1 MNYTILKDIFRRS
14 REYGELVQTLQMPHR
29 GRHKPYYVSGL
40 TEGAE
45 RIFLG
50 TFCEDF
56 RDNGDPILLV
66 CTDDKAASGYRDL
79 LQAMGIRAALYP
91 TREYNFNNMTASH
104 EFENER
110 LSVLS
115 ALYGIATGAFE
126 MPDTPEVICTAAEAL
141 LQVTMPPDTLGEAM
155 LCLKMT
161 DPIDT
166 TVMTEKLL
174 RSGYTRVELVEG
186 AGQFAIRGGIID
198 VYPPLAH
205 PLRIELFGDEIDRA
219 GYFDVESQR
228 FTETIEGDILIPPA
242 REILLDAEM
251 REELAVLIRR
261 QIKRIG
267 KVDEADER
275 YNRACSILSA
285 ELTAVENGMEL
296 PFADKYLPMLYP
308 DGSCLLDYCDG
319 MMLLLDAP
327 AAEER
332 AGASLTLLSQSVEDM
347 LENFELPPIKGGF
360 YCREWE
366 SITSRCDNYPTVF
379 LDALARSHP
388 GLTPAGNFAF
398 VTRHVPA
405 YAGKMPLLLED
416 IKSYS
421 ENGCVAVVLCAT
433 EAEQTAVLSSCS
445 EEGFTVST
453 IASGA
458 SSEDWE
464 NTLNDLFLMKTPHTV
479 LTMLG
484 EYSGGFEMISPK
496 FVFLDFSAS
505 SVKLGK
511 VLRGGSKKKKTATEA
526 ILSYADLEV
535 GDLVV
540 HQAYGIGRY
549 IGLENLTVAGSSRD
563 YVRIQYAGSDS
574 LYLPVD
580 QLDQVSKYIGAGS
593 DTGMVKL
600 SKMGGADWTK
610 AKAKA
615 KAATREMAKELIELY
630 ARRKRTAGFRFDPD
644 DEMCREF
651 ADSFE
656 YEETDG
662 QLSAINDIRCDM
674 EAGYPMDRLLC
685 GDVGYGKTEV
695 AMRAAF
701 KAVMSGKQV
710 AILVPTTI
718 LAYQHYQNFLSR
730 MRPFPVEIDMVSRFR
745 TPAQQQASLRKVR
758 RGETDI
764 IIGTHRLISKDVEF
778 SDLGL
783 IIIDEEQRF
792 GVAQKEK
799 LKQLCPG
806 ADILTLTATPIPRTL
821 NMAMGGI
828 VDMSVLEE
836 APGQRAPVQTYV
848 LEYDDAVILEAIRR
862 ELRRGGQVFYMYNNV
877 EGIYNVANRIGK
889 AIPDAR
895 IAVAHGKM
903 DREEIEEIWEELIKG
918 NVDILVCTTIIE
930 TGVDIPNANTLIIEN
945 ADHYGLSQLHQIR
958 GRVGRSSRR
967 AYAYF
972 TYKKSKVLSEVAEKR
987 LAAIKEYAA
996 FGAGFKIALRDL
1008 EIRGAG
1014 NLLGAEQHGHMD
1026 AVGYDMYMKLLNEAV
1041 IEEKGEALPIKPE
1054 CAVDITCDAFLSK
1067 SYIPSAPQRMD
1078 MYKKIA
1084 RIETSEDYDDV
1095 LDELCDRYGEP
1106 GSAAVNLCRI
1116 GYIKSVGGKAGL
1128 KKIEE
1133 KEGTIRLYPEQMEA
1147 KPLTL
1152 LAAAYPNA
1160 GIKVQL
1166 GTTPHVL
1173 LKLPKGERNTEFI
1186 REILEKYA
1194 AFRDT
1199 STKGNEK
1206 V

>member
-1 MNYTILKDIFRRS
+1 MNYPVLKQIFRRS
-14 REYGELVQTLQMPHR
+14 REYDDLVNVLRQPHR
-29 GRHKPYYVSGL
+29 GRYRPYYVSGL

-66 CTDDKAASGYRDL
+66 CTDDKAAAGYRDVL
-79 LQAMGIRAALYP
+79 RAMGIRAALYP

-104 EFENER
+104 DFENER
-110 LSVLS
+110 LSVLA
-115 ALYGIATGAFE
+115 ALYGIATGTYE

-141 LQVTMPPDTLGEAM
+141 LQVTMPPELLGETM
-155 LCLKMT
+155 LHLT
-161 DPIDT
+161 AADTVDT
-166 TVMTEKLL
+166 TEMTEKLL
-174 RSGYTRVELVEG
+174 RSGYTRVDLVEG
-186 AGQFAIRGGIID
+186 AGQFAIRGGIVD
-198 VYPPLAH
+198 VYPPLKN
-205 PLRIELFGDEIDRA
+205 PVRLELFGDEIDRV
-219 GYFDVESQR
+219 GYFDVETQR

-242 REILLDAEM
+242 REILLDTDM
-251 REELAVLIRR
+251 RETLATVIRR

-267 KVDEADER
+267 KIDEADER
-275 YNRACSILSA
+275 YTRACNILSA
-285 ELTAVENGMEL
+285 ELTAIEEGMDT
-296 PFADKYLPMLYP
+296 PFADKYLPLIYP
-308 DGSCLLDYCDG
+308 DGHCLLDYSDG
-319 MMLLLDAP
+319 MMLLIDAP

-332 AGASLTLLSQSVEDM
+332 ASASMALLEQTVTDL
-347 LENFELPPIKGGF
+347 LENFELPPVKGGF
-360 YCREWE
+360 YMQEWE
-366 SITSRCDNYPTVF
+366 SVMTRTENYLTLF

-388 GLTPAGNFAF
+388 GVTPAGNYAF

-416 IKSYS
+416 LKSYS
-421 ENGCVAVVLCAT
+421 ENGAVAVVLCAT
-433 EAEQTAVLSSCS
+433 EAEQTAVL
-445 EEGFTVST
+445 ETTVEMGYT
-453 IASGA
+453 AAPIASDA
-458 SSEDWE
+458 DPESLEATFNE
-464 NTLNDLFLMKTPHTV
+464 VFLRKNPNLLF
-479 LTMLG
+479 TMLG
-484 EYSGGFEMISPK
+484 EYIGGFEMVSPK

-511 VLRGGSKKKKTATEA
+511 VMRRGKAKKKTATEA
-526 ILSYADLEV
+526 IMSYADLEV

-540 HQAYGIGRY
+540 HQAYGIGQY
-549 IGLENLTVAGSSRD
+549 MGLENLTVAGSSRD
-563 YVRIQYAGSDS
+563 YVHIQYAGTDK

-610 AKAKA
+610 AKNKA
-615 KAATREMAKELIELY
+615 KAATKEMAKELIELY
-630 ARRKRTAGFRFDPD
+630 AKRKRTPGFRFDPD

-662 QLSAINDIRCDM
+662 QLNAIADIRSDM

-730 MRPFPVEIDMVSRFR
+730 MRAFPVQIDMVSRFR
-745 TPAQQQASLRKVR
+745 TPTQQQATLRKVR

-778 SDLGL
+778 ADLGL

-799 LKQLCPG
+799 LKQIATN

-848 LEYDDAVILEAIRR
+848 LEYDDAIILEAIRR
-862 ELRRGGQVFYMYNNV
+862 ELRRGGQVFYMYNKV
-877 EGIYNVANRIGK
+877 EGIFQVAGRIGK

-903 DREEIEEIWEELIKG
+903 DREEIEEVWEELIKG

-972 TYKKSKVLSEVAEKR
+972 TYKRSKVLSEVAEKR
-987 LAAIKEYAA
+987 LSAIKEYAA

-1014 NLLGAEQHGHMD
+1014 NLLGSEQHGHME

-1041 IEEKGEALPIKPE
+1041 IEEKGEKLEAKPE
-1054 CAVDITCDAFLSK
+1054 CAVDIGCDAFLSK

-1084 RIETSEDYDDV
+1084 RIQQEADYDDV

-1116 GYIKSVGGKAGL
+1116 GYIKALGGQGNL

-1133 KEGTIRLYPEQMEA
+1133 ADGVIRFYPHEMEA
-1147 KPLTL
+1147 KPVTM
-1152 LAAAYPNA
+1152 LAAAFPKA
-1160 GIKVQL
+1160 GVKVSL
-1166 GTTPHVL
+1166 GNNPFVL
-1173 LKLPKGERNTEFI
+1173 LKVPKGERNTEFV
-1186 REILEKYA
+1186 REVLEKYVS
-1194 AFRDT
+1194 FRDLT
-1199 STKGNEK
+1199 QKGSENP
-1206 V
+1206 

>member
-1 MNYTILKDIFRRS
+1 MI
-14 REYGELVQTLQMPHR
+14 
-29 GRHKPYYVSGL
+29 
-40 TEGAE
+40 
-45 RIFLG
+45 
-50 TFCEDF
+50 
-56 RDNGDPILLV
+56 
-66 CTDDKAASGYRDL
+66 CTDDKAAAGYRNL
-79 LQAMGIRAALYP
+79 LQAMGVRAALYP
-91 TREYNFNNMTASH
+91 TREYNFNNMPASH
-104 EFENER
+104 DFENER

-115 ALYGIATGAFE
+115 ALYGIATGSYE
-126 MPDTPEVICTAAEAL
+126 MPDAPEVICTAAEAL
-141 LQVTMPPDTLGEAM
+141 LQVTMPPDQLGDATIHLTM
-155 LCLKMT
+155 S
-161 DPIDT
+161 DPVDT
-166 TVMTEKLL
+166 AAMTEKLTA
-174 RSGYTRVELVEG
+174 SGYTRVDLVEG

-205 PLRIELFGDEIDRA
+205 PLRIELFGDEIDRV
-219 GYFDVESQR
+219 GYFDVETQR
-228 FTETIEGDILIPPA
+228 FTEALDGDILIPPA
-242 REILLDAEM
+242 REILLNDEM
-251 REELAVLIRR
+251 RETLGAVVRR

-267 KVDEADER
+267 KIDEADER
-275 YNRACSILSA
+275 YARACSLLSA
-285 ELTAVENGMEL
+285 ELTAIENGMEL
-296 PFADKYLPMLYP
+296 PFADKYLPLIYP
-308 DGSCLLDYCDG
+308 DGDCLLDYSDG
-319 MMLLLDAP
+319 MMILIDAP

-332 AGASLTLLSQSVEDM
+332 ASASLALMEQSIEDM
-347 LENFELPPIKGGF
+347 LENFEMPPLKGGF
-360 YCREWE
+360 YLREWE
-366 SITSRCDNYPTVF
+366 SVFARTENYPSIF

-388 GLTPAGNFAF
+388 GLTAAGNFAF

-416 IKSYS
+416 LKNYS
-421 ENGCVAVVLCAT
+421 ENGCVAIVLCAT
-433 EAEQTAVLSSCS
+433 EAEQTSVMETCF
-445 EEGFTVST
+445 EEGFAVSS
-453 IASGA
+453 IGSQDPPEKWQQ
-458 SSEDWE
+458 SM
-464 NTLNDLFLMKTPHTV
+464 NDLFLMKTPRTV

-484 EYSGGFEMISPK
+484 EYVGGYEMVSPR
-496 FVFLDFSAS
+496 FVFLDYSAS

-511 VLRGGSKKKKTATEA
+511 VLRNSTKKKKTATEA
-526 ILSYADLEV
+526 IMSYADLEV

-540 HQAYGIGRY
+540 HQAYGIGQY
-549 IGLENLTVAGSSRD
+549 MGLENLTVAGSSRD
-563 YVRIQYAGSDS
+563 YVHIKYAGTDK
-574 LYLPVD
+574 LFLPVD

-610 AKAKA
+610 AKSKA

-630 ARRKRTAGFRFDPD
+630 ARRKRTAGFRFAPD

-662 QLSAINDIRCDM
+662 QLQAIQDIRCDM
-674 EAGYPMDRLLC
+674 EAGWPMDRLLC

-701 KAVMSGKQV
+701 KAVASGKQV

-730 MRPFPVEIDMVSRFR
+730 MRSFPVHVDMLSRFR
-745 TPAQQQASLRKVR
+745 THAQQQASVRKVR

-778 SDLGL
+778 ADLGL

-799 LKQLCPG
+799 LKQIATN

-848 LEYDDAVILEAIRR
+848 LEYDEAIIMEAIRR
-862 ELRRGGQVFYMYNNV
+862 ELRRGGQVFYMYNRV
-877 EGIYNVANRIGK
+877 EGIYNVANKISK

-903 DREEIEEIWEELIKG
+903 DREEIEEVWEDLIKG

-945 ADHYGLSQLHQIR
+945 ADRFGLSQLHQLR
-958 GRVGRSSRR
+958 GRVGRSTRH

-972 TYKKSKVLSEVAEKR
+972 TYRPDKNLTEIAEKR
-987 LAAIKEYAA
+987 LCAIREYAA

-1014 NLLGAEQHGHMD
+1014 NLLGAEQHGHME

-1041 IEEKGEALPIKPE
+1041 IEEKGEVPPPKPE
-1054 CAVDITCDAFLSK
+1054 CSVDIRCDAFLSK

-1084 RIETSEDYDDV
+1084 RIETEEDYDDV

-1116 GYIKSVGGKAGL
+1116 GYIKALGSRANIR
-1128 KKIEE
+1128 KIEE
-1133 KEGTIRLYPEQMEA
+1133 ADGTVRLYPHQMEA
-1147 KPLTL
+1147 KPVTL
-1152 LAAAYPNA
+1152 LAAAYPMA
-1160 GIKVQL
+1160 GIKVLL
-1166 GTTPHVL
+1166 GNAPHVL
-1173 LKLPKGERNTEFI
+1173 LKVPRGERNTEFI
-1186 REILEKYA
+1186 REILEKYNT
-1194 AFRDT
+1194 FR
-1199 STKGNEK
+1199 SGPEKG
-1206 V
+1206 

>member
-1 MNYTILKDIFRRS
+1 MNYQILKDIFRRS
-14 REYGELVQTLQMPHR
+14 REYDDLVNTLNMPHR
-29 GRHKPYYVSGL
+29 GRYKPYYVSGL

-56 RDNGDPILLV
+56 RDTGDPILLI
-66 CTDDKAASGYRDL
+66 CTDDKTAAGYRNV
-79 LQAMGIRAALYP
+79 LQAMGIRAAMYP

-104 EFENER
+104 DFENER
-110 LSVLS
+110 LSVLA
-115 ALYGIATGAFE
+115 ALYGIATGTYE

-141 LQVTMPPDTLGEAM
+141 LQVTIPPDLLGEATIR
-155 LCLKMT
+155 LSMT
-161 DPIDT
+161 DLVDT
-166 TVMTEKLL
+166 ADMTEKLL
-174 RSGYTRVELVEG
+174 RSGYTRVDLVEG

-205 PLRIELFGDEIDRA
+205 PLRIELFGDEIDRV

-228 FTETIEGDILIPPA
+228 FTEALEGDILIPPA
-242 REILLDAEM
+242 REILMNAEQ
-251 REELAVLIRR
+251 RENLAVIIRR

-267 KVDEADER
+267 NIEEADER
-275 YNRACSILSA
+275 YTRACSMLSA
-285 ELTAVENGMEL
+285 ELTAIENGMDL
-296 PFADKYLPMLYP
+296 PFADKYLPVIYP
-308 DGSCLLDYCDG
+308 DGDCLLDYCDG
-319 MMLLLDAP
+319 MMILVDAP

-332 AGASLTLLSQSVEDM
+332 AGASLTLLEQSIEDM
-347 LENFELPPIKGGF
+347 LENYEMPPIKGGF
-360 YCREWE
+360 YYREWE
-366 SITSRCDNYPTVF
+366 SVFARTENYPSVF
-379 LDALARSHP
+379 LDALARSHQ
-388 GLTPAGNFAF
+388 GLTPAGNYAF

-405 YAGKMPLLLED
+405 YAGKMSLLLED
-416 IKSYS
+416 LKSYS
-421 ENGCVAVVLCAT
+421 ENGSVAIVLCAT
-433 EAEQTAVLSSCS
+433 EAEQNAVLETCS
-445 EEGFTVST
+445 AEGYTVSSIDDKAAPAHWKST
-453 IASGA
+453 M
-458 SSEDWE
+458 
-464 NTLNDLFLMKTPHTV
+464 NDLFLMKNPRTV

-484 EYSGGFEMISPK
+484 EYTGGFEMVSPK

-511 VLRGGSKKKKTATEA
+511 VLRGSTKKKKTATEA

-540 HQAYGIGRY
+540 HQAYGIGQY
-549 IGLENLTVAGSSRD
+549 MGLENLTVAGSSRD
-563 YVRIQYAGSDS
+563 YVHIKYAGTDK

-630 ARRKRTAGFRFDPD
+630 ARRKRTAGYRFDPD

-662 QLSAINDIRCDM
+662 QLNAINDIRLDM

-730 MRPFPVEIDMVSRFR
+730 MRSFPVHIDMVSRFR
-745 TPAQQQASLRKVR
+745 THAQQQASIRKVR

-778 SDLGL
+778 ADLGL

-799 LKQLCPG
+799 LKQISPS

-848 LEYDDAVILEAIRR
+848 LEFDDAIIMEAIRR
-862 ELRRGGQVFYMYNNV
+862 ELRRGGQVFYMYNRV
-877 EGIYNVANRIGK
+877 EGIYNIANKIGK

-903 DREEIEEIWEELIKG
+903 DREEIEDVWEELIKG
-918 NVDILVCTTIIE
+918 NVDILICTTIIE

-972 TYKKSKVLSEVAEKR
+972 TYRKSKVLSEVAEKR

-1014 NLLGAEQHGHMD
+1014 NLLGAEQHGHME

-1041 IEEKGEALPIKPE
+1041 IEEKGEVLPPKPE

-1084 RIETSEDYDDV
+1084 RIETEEDYDDV

-1106 GSAAVNLCRI
+1106 GSSAVNLCRI
-1116 GYIKSVGGKAGL
+1116 GYIKSLGGKAGIR
-1128 KKIEE
+1128 KIEE
-1133 KEGTIRLYPEQMEA
+1133 HAGTIRLYPHQMEA
-1147 KPLTL
+1147 KPVTM
-1152 LAAAYPNA
+1152 LAAAYPQA
-1160 GIKVQL
+1160 GVKVSM
-1166 GTTPHVL
+1166 GNTPHVL
-1173 LKLPKGERNTEFI
+1173 LKVPKGERNTEFI
-1186 REILEKYA
+1186 REVLEKYT
-1194 AFRDT
+1194 AFRDIPG
-1199 STKGNEK
+1199 KGN
-1206 V
+1206 VNS

>member
-1 MNYTILKDIFRRS
+1 MNYQILKEIFRRS
-14 REYGELVQTLQMPHR
+14 REYDDLVNVLKQPHR
-29 GRHKPYYVSGL
+29 GKYRPYYVSGL

-50 TFCEDF
+50 AFCEDF
-56 RDNGDPILLV
+56 RDTGDPLLLV
-66 CTDDKAASGYRDL
+66 CTDDKAAAGYRNL
-79 LQAMGIRAALYP
+79 LQAMGIHAALYP

-104 EFENER
+104 DFENER

-115 ALYGIATGAFE
+115 ALYGIATGSFE
-126 MPDTPEVICTAAEAL
+126 MPDSPEVICTAAEAL
-141 LQVTMPPDTLGEAM
+141 LQVTMPPDLLGEAM
-155 LCLKMT
+155 VHLAMT
-161 DPIDT
+161 DAVDT
-166 TVMTEKLL
+166 AEMTEKLI
-174 RSGYTRVELVEG
+174 RSGYTRVDLVEG

-198 VYPPLAH
+198 VYPPLKQ

-219 GYFDVESQR
+219 GYFDAESQR
-228 FTETIEGDILIPPA
+228 FTEALEGEILIPPA
-242 REILLDAEM
+242 REILMDAET
-251 REELAVLIRR
+251 RENLAAIIRR

-267 KVDEADER
+267 KIDEADER
-275 YNRACSILSA
+275 YSRACSILSA
-285 ELTAVENGMEL
+285 ELTAVENNMEM
-296 PFADKYLPMLYP
+296 PFADKYLPLLYP
-308 DGSCLLDYCDG
+308 DGDCLLDYCDG

-332 AGASLTLLSQSVEDM
+332 AMASLTLMEQSIEDM
-347 LENFELPPIKGGF
+347 LENFEMPPIKGGF
-360 YCREWE
+360 YLREWE
-366 SITSRCDNYPTVF
+366 SVIARADNYPTLF
-379 LDALARSHP
+379 IDALARSHP
-388 GLTPAGNFAF
+388 GLTPAGNYAF

-416 IKSYS
+416 LKNYS
-421 ENGCVAVVLCAT
+421 DNGSVAIVLCAT
-433 EAEQTAVLSSCS
+433 EAEQSAVMDTCF
-445 EEGFTVST
+445 EMGYTVSA
-453 IASGA
+453 IGNADEPEKWQG
-458 SSEDWE
+458 
-464 NTLNDLFLMKTPHTV
+464 TLNDLFLMKNPRTV

-505 SVKLGK
+505 SVKLGR
-511 VLRGGSKKKKTATEA
+511 VLRGSTKKKKTATEA
-526 ILSYADLEV
+526 IMSYADLEV

-540 HQAYGIGRY
+540 HQAYGIGQY
-549 IGLENLTVAGSSRD
+549 MGLENLTVAGSSRD
-563 YVRIQYAGSDS
+563 YVHIKYAGTDK

-610 AKAKA
+610 TKNKA

-630 ARRKRTAGFRFDPD
+630 ARRKRTPGFRFDPD

-730 MRPFPVEIDMVSRFR
+730 MRSFPVHVDMVSRFR
-745 TPAQQQASLRKVR
+745 THAQQQATLRKVR

-778 SDLGL
+778 ADLGL

-799 LKQLCPG
+799 LKQIATN

-848 LEYDDAVILEAIRR
+848 LEYDDAIIMEAIRR
-862 ELRRGGQVFYMYNNV
+862 ELRRGGQVFYMYNRV
-877 EGIYNVANRIGK
+877 EGIYNVANKIGK

-903 DREEIEEIWEELIKG
+903 DREEIEEVWEELIKG

-972 TYKKSKVLSEVAEKR
+972 TYKKSKVLTEVAEKR

-1014 NLLGAEQHGHMD
+1014 NLLGAEQHGHME

-1041 IEEKGEALPIKPE
+1041 IEEKGEVIKPKPE
-1054 CAVDITCDAFLSK
+1054 CTVDIRCDAFLSK

-1084 RIETSEDYDDV
+1084 RIEREEDYDDV

-1116 GYIKSVGGKAGL
+1116 GYIKALGGAAGIR
-1128 KKIEE
+1128 KVEE
-1133 KEGTIRLYPEQMEA
+1133 ADGTVRLYPHQMEA
-1147 KPLTL
+1147 KPVTL
-1152 LAAAYPNA
+1152 LAAAYPAA
-1160 GIKVQL
+1160 GVKVLL
-1166 GTTPHVL
+1166 GNTPHIL
-1173 LKLPKGERNTEFI
+1173 LKVPKGERNTEFV
-1186 REILEKYA
+1186 REVLEKYL
-1194 AFRDT
+1194 AFRGT
-1199 STKGNEK
+1199 PGKGSEK
-1206 V
+1206 E

>member
-1 MNYTILKDIFRRS
+1 MNYQVLKDIFRRS
-14 REYGELVQTLQMPHR
+14 REYDDLVTVLKQPHR
-29 GRHKPYYVSGL
+29 GKHRPYYISGL

-66 CTDDKAASGYRDL
+66 CADDKTAAGYRDVL
-79 LQAMGIRAALYP
+79 LAMGSRAALYP
-91 TREYNFNNMTASH
+91 AREYNFNNMTASH
-104 EFENER
+104 DFENER

-115 ALYGIATGAFE
+115 ALYGIATGLYE
-126 MPDTPEVICTAAEAL
+126 MPDTPEVICTSAEAM
-141 LQVTMPPDTLGEAM
+141 LQVTMPPDMLGDTTIHLQMEDPVDTSA
-155 LCLKMT
+155 MT
-161 DPIDT
+161 D
-166 TVMTEKLL
+166 KLI
-174 RSGYTRVELVEG
+174 RSGYTRVDLVEG

-198 VYPPLAH
+198 VYPPLKN
-205 PLRIELFGDEIDRA
+205 PLRIELFGDEIDRV
-219 GYFDVESQR
+219 GYFDVETQR
-228 FTETIEGDILIPPA
+228 FTETLTGEILIPPA
-242 REILLDAEM
+242 REILLDTEM
-251 REELAVLIRR
+251 RENLAAIVRR

-267 KVDEADER
+267 KTEEADER
-275 YNRACSILSA
+275 YSRACSLLSA
-285 ELTAVENGMEL
+285 ELTAIENGMDL
-296 PFADKYLPMLYP
+296 PFADKYLPMIYP
-308 DGSCLLDYCDG
+308 DGDCLLEYCDG
-319 MMLLLDAP
+319 MMILMD
-327 AAEER
+327 AAESEAR
-332 AGASLTLLSQSVEDM
+332 AAASLTLMEQSIEGM
-347 LENFELPPIKGGF
+347 LENFELPPLKGGF
-360 YCREWE
+360 YLREWE
-366 SITSRCDNYPTVF
+366 SVFARTENYPTILV
-379 LDALARSHP
+379 DALARSHP
-388 GLTPAGNFAF
+388 GLIPAGNYSF

-405 YAGKMPLLLED
+405 YAGKMSLLLED
-416 IKSYS
+416 MKNYS
-421 ENGCVAVVLCAT
+421 ENGCVSIVLCAT
-433 EAEQTAVLSSCS
+433 EAEQNSVMETCFA
-445 EEGFTVST
+445 EGYTVSS
-453 IASGA
+453 I
-458 SSEDWE
+458 E
-464 NTLNDLFLMKTPHTV
+464 NEPDPEHWKNVLADLFLMKTPRTV

-484 EYSGGFEMISPK
+484 EYVGGFEMVSPK
-496 FVFLDFSAS
+496 FVFLDYSAS

-511 VLRGGSKKKKTATEA
+511 VLRSSTKKKKTATEA

-540 HQAYGIGRY
+540 HQAYGIGQY
-549 IGLENLTVAGSSRD
+549 MGLENLTVDGSSRD
-563 YVRIQYAGSDS
+563 YVHIKYAGTDK
-574 LYLPVD
+574 LFLPVD

-593 DTGMVKL
+593 DGGMVKL
-600 SKMGGADWTK
+600 SKMGGADWIK
-610 AKAKA
+610 AKSKA
-615 KAATREMAKELIELY
+615 KAATREMARELIELY
-630 ARRKRTAGFRFDPD
+630 AKRKRTPGYRFAPD

-662 QLSAINDIRCDM
+662 QLQAIQDIRSDM
-674 EAGYPMDRLLC
+674 EAGWPMDRLLC

-701 KAVMSGKQV
+701 KAVNSGKQV

-730 MRPFPVEIDMVSRFR
+730 MRAFPIHIDMLSRFR
-745 TPAQQQASLRKVR
+745 THAQQQNSVRKIR

-778 SDLGL
+778 ADLGL

-799 LKQLCPG
+799 LKQIATG

-848 LEYDDAVILEAIRR
+848 LEYDEAIIMEAIRR
-862 ELRRGGQVFYMYNNV
+862 ELRRGGQVFYMYNRV
-877 EGIYNVANRIGK
+877 EGIYNVAARIGK
-889 AIPDAR
+889 TIPDAR

-903 DREEIEEIWEELIKG
+903 DREEIEEVWAELIKG
-918 NVDILVCTTIIE
+918 NIDILVCTTIIE

-972 TYKKSKVLSEVAEKR
+972 TYKKAKILTEVAEKR
-987 LAAIKEYAA
+987 LSAIREYAA

-1014 NLLGAEQHGHMD
+1014 NLLGAEQHGHME

-1041 IEEKGEALPIKPE
+1041 IEEKGEVPPPKPE
-1054 CAVDITCDAFLSK
+1054 CTVDIRCDAFLSK

-1084 RIETSEDYDDV
+1084 RIDREEDYDDV

-1116 GYIKSVGGKAGL
+1116 GFIKALGSQGGIR
-1128 KKIEE
+1128 KIEE
-1133 KEGTIRLYPEQMEA
+1133 SEGTVRLYPHQMES
-1147 KPLTL
+1147 KPVTL
-1152 LAAAYPNA
+1152 LAAAYPQA
-1160 GIKVQL
+1160 GIR
-1166 GTTPHVL
+1166 VL
-1173 LKLPKGERNTEFI
+1173 LGNAPHILLKVPKGERNTEFVL
-1186 REILEKYA
+1186 EILKKYN
-1194 AFRDT
+1194 AFR
-1199 STKGNEK
+1199 SVPGKGSDNT
-1206 V
+1206 